1 MNKNNSVNGSGR
13 RSIASDTINILE
25 NGCYQTANGK
35 VSIQSELEYCIDQT
49 CLFTPDDL
57 QSLRV
62 ELQAVNTQIEV
73 VNETSL
79 EGAKRLYDSR
89 AFKRILVLNFASAK
103 NAGGGFLRGAQAQEE
118 SLARSSGLFPS
129 LEKCSGYYR
138 YHRTQNKSLLYS
150 DHMIY
155 SPDCPVFKDD
165 GGVLLDA
172 PYIVDFITSP
182 APNRGALT
190 RNNPKSLDQLE
201 AAFTQRIQYML
212 RLAASQQV
220 DALVLGAWGCGVFG
234 NNPEQVAALFA
245 NELLGD
251 GAFAKTFRH
260 ISFSIPENPKLAANT
275 TAFEKYFAV

>member
-13 RSIASDTINILE
+13 RGIASDTINILE
-25 NGCYQTANGK
+25 NGSYQTANGE
-35 VSIQSELEYCIDQT
+35 VSIQSELEHCIDQT
-49 CLFTPDDL
+49 RLFTPDDL

-62 ELQAVNTQIEV
+62 ESQAIDTQIEV

-79 EGAKRLYDSR
+79 EGAKRLYDS
-89 AFKRILVLNFASAK
+89 AIFKRILVLNFASAK

-129 LEKCSGYYR
+129 LEKCSDYYR

-165 GGVLLDA
+165 GGALLGA
-172 PYIVDFITSP
+172 PYRVDFITSP

-190 RNNPKSLDQLE
+190 RNDPKALGQLE
-201 AAFTQRIQYML
+201 AVFTQRIQYML
-212 RLAASQQV
+212 RLAASQQA

-234 NNPEQVAALFA
+234 NQPEQVADLFA

-251 GAFAKTFRH
+251 GEFAKTFRH

-275 TAFEKYFAV
+275 TAFEKHFAA